1 MRSLRYSGDGLIKT
15 REESRDRL
23 LLTRQHSTLDQDGQ
37 TRMWIDTAQSLSV
50 ESARLNNFSVCAQ
63 PRVGHGAQS
72 GIGRLHTATLDL
84 FKQFGERVGLG
95 DRGNR
100 ALQNLIA

>member
-1 MRSLRYSGDGLIKT
+1 
-15 REESRDRL
+15 
-23 LLTRQHSTLDQDGQ
+23 
-37 TRMWIDTAQSLSV
+37 MWIDTAQGLSA
-50 ESARLNNFSVCAQ
+50 ESARLNNFLIGAQ

-72 GIGRLHTATLDL
+72 GIGRFHTAKLDL